1 MFGNAHKP
9 ANNDLRLFFGLQW
22 LAGMIPLIS
31 LLQVLTLDKTGTVG
45 EQYQLLAVYTFLA
58 SLPAFFLAGAYHRN
72 HGYVT
77 GLARLLAGWML
88 LLAGFT
94 MISFLTK
101 TSERFSREV
110 ILVWSL
116 SGYAVLALCYLVL
129 QSLYRRHA
137 QHLHKQARSLIIG
150 SPAKA
155 IKERPEDW
163 QLEQ

>member
-1 MFGNAHKP
+1 
-9 ANNDLRLFFGLQW
+9 
-22 LAGMIPLIS
+22 MIPLIS

-72 HGYVT
+72 HGYLT

-110 ILVWSL
+110 ILVWSV
-116 SGYAVLALCYLVL
+116 SGYAVLALCYLV
-129 QSLYRRHA
+129 RA
-137 QHLHKQARSLIIG
+137 EPVPPAR
-150 SPAKA
+150 PASA
-155 IKERPEDW
+155 
-163 QLEQ
+163 